1 MTKLRIRGGWEE
13 VMGRDVWGEPAFSVP
28 PTLLGA
34 ATCLGQSGHSPL
46 SRELAVPSVRCRKVK
61 PKLLPQ

>member
-28 PTLLGA
+28 PTLWELPPVWVSLG
-34 ATCLGQSGHSPL
+34 THLFLGSWQYPQSDVG
-46 SRELAVPSVRCRKVK
+46 R
-61 PKLLPQ
+61 